1 NNHPLADRVR
11 RFARHKQTWPT
22 RFHQSRLDI
31 IGDIGDREDDK
42 ISKTCRRRR
51 AIRRIAHGFK
61 KFGCHFIST
70 VRRPGFFRAGLR
82 QHMQEGFPC
91 LGALPLIGF
100 IDRRNQ
106 FRRDLPGQRF
116 PGHWQSFGR
125 VAIDE
130 ETSDMRAVIRGD
142 IEPRTQG
149 ALIRIG
155 PCQRN
160 QDLAQSHIPS
170 PWIAL
175 QLAIVYSLSPKR
187 VLMQVKPIIFINR
200 GGMEALREKL
210 HAGAQTLLAPFIN
223 FLVRFAIT
231 PNQISVA
238 GLLINFITAWLIVAQ
253 LPVAAGIL
261 YGVAG
266 LFDLMDG
273 ALARKTGQAHPFGAF
288 LDSTLDRVSEG
299 VVFAAI
305 AYHFAVT
312 GEAIAAAAVVLALLG
327 SLLVSYTR
335 ARAEALGCVCRGGFA
350 ARLERLLLILFAL
363 IFGFVEIAIYL
374 LLAATAFTVCQR
386 IWITYRQLNTSPP
399 AA

>member
-1 NNHPLADRVR
+1 
-11 RFARHKQTWPT
+11 
-22 RFHQSRLDI
+22 
-31 IGDIGDREDDK
+31 
-42 ISKTCRRRR
+42 
-51 AIRRIAHGFK
+51 
-61 KFGCHFIST
+61 
-70 VRRPGFFRAGLR
+70 
-82 QHMQEGFPC
+82 
-91 LGALPLIGF
+91 
-100 IDRRNQ
+100 
-106 FRRDLPGQRF
+106 
-116 PGHWQSFGR
+116 
-125 VAIDE
+125 
-130 ETSDMRAVIRGD
+130 
-142 IEPRTQG
+142 
-149 ALIRIG
+149 
-155 PCQRN
+155 
-160 QDLAQSHIPS
+160 
-170 PWIAL
+170 
-175 QLAIVYSLSPKR
+175 
-187 VLMQVKPIIFINR
+187 MQVKPIIFINR

-335 ARAEALGCVCRGGFA
+335 ARAEALGCVCKGGFA

-374 LLAATAFTVCQR
+374 LLAATTFTVCQR